1 MPRPSQVELCG
12 DHEVVEVA
20 GMAGRDRRDLTAVEE
35 LLRGVLTQRLQH
47 PVASRRAGVDDDHGA
62 FDQAGDCVEHEALR
76 GTGVIEDGFGGIHR
90 PPALEHRKPI
100 EQPLLVAAQEGV
112 APVHGGPERLLSC
125 FGGPRARCEEREPVV
140 QPIRDL
146 GGRHGARTR
155 RGQLDG
161 ERHAVQGAG
170 DPADGNDVGL
180 VEDGSRS
187 SRAGTLHEQLGGRIV
202 EDLIRGRVFGWSRQR
217 PDVDLDLVGD
227 GERFA
232 AGGQDRDVGAAAQD
246 VVGQSRGRID
256 DVFAVVEEEQQPP
269 VGEVA
274 VDPLAD
280 VTLGGGTVHR
290 HAERVRD
297 RDRNLISRVHRRQPH
312 PEDTIREVRQ
322 RLDGEREREG
332 RLAGATRPDEGQQP
346 DAGQESP
353 ERLEQLLAPDE
364 RPHDGRQVR
373 GHRGARTPT
382 VPRRTVGN
390 GLRRCASGQMLGR
403 ALARPSRPAH
413 RATRPGAAPVPAATA
428 G

>member
-1 MPRPSQVELCG
+1 M
-12 DHEVVEVA
+12 
-20 GMAGRDRRDLTAVEE
+20 
-35 LLRGVLTQRLQH
+35 
-47 PVASRRAGVDDDHGA
+47 
-62 FDQAGDCVEHEALR
+62 
-76 GTGVIEDGFGGIHR
+76 
-90 PPALEHRKPI
+90 
-100 EQPLLVAAQEGV
+100 
-112 APVHGGPERLLSC
+112 
-125 FGGPRARCEEREPVV
+125 V

-146 GGRHGARTR
+146 GWRHGARTR

-187 SRAGTLHEQLGGRIV
+187 SRAGPLHEQLGGRIR
-202 EDLIRGRVFGWSRQR
+202 EDLIRGRVLGGSRER
-217 PDVDLDLVGD
+217 PHVDLDLVGD

-274 VDPLAD
+274 VEPLAD

-297 RDRNLISRVHRRQPH
+297 RDRNLISRVHRRQPY
-312 PEDTIREVRQ
+312 PEGTVREVRQ

-332 RLAGATRPDEGQQP
+332 SLAGATRPDEGQQP

-364 RPHDGRQVR
+364 RPHDSRQVR
-373 GHRGARTPT
+373 GHRGGRTPT
-382 VPRRTVGN
+382 VPRRAVGSGLHAAPRGRSWGAHWHGQL
-390 GLRRCASGQMLGR
+390 GLRTERLVLAQHPFLQRPQGDRWFETQLLVQGLAGPGVHLERIGLSTTAVESHHQQTSQGLQGRVAADDGFEVVHDLVVTPQRERGLRAFGERSDAQRVETRSLADGPLLGVEV
-403 ALARPSRPAH
+403 AEGLSTP
-413 RATRPGAAPVPAATA
+413 
-428 G
+428 